1 MGVKIQTIKDIRFYL
16 TKELTGVYK
25 VPEIRALADILIK
38 TVTGI
43 TKLHQLYENGYMVT
57 DGDAEKIIG
66 ITEEL
71 KTGRPIQYI
80 LGETSFYNCTI
91 KVNSSTLIPRSETE
105 ELVDLIIREN
115 KGYKGN
121 IIDFGSGSGCIA
133 IALSANLPFA
143 VLTGIEISDDAIRI
157 AQENAVLNKVKVSFI
172 KGDIFTL
179 DQGAVNKAGIIV
191 SNPPYVRNS
200 EKPLIAKN
208 VLDFEPH
215 LALFVTD
222 SDPLKYYNSILKLA
236 DKVLLPGGRL
246 YFEINEAMG
255 RALFQQFESFDYYE
269 IEIVSDINDKERII
283 KGRKNVRAN
292 II

>member
-1 MGVKIQTIKDIRFYL
+1 MAVKIQTIKDIRFYL
-16 TKELTGVYK
+16 AKELTNVYK
-25 VPEIRALADILIK
+25 ETEIRALADVLIK
-38 TVTGI
+38 TVTRT
-43 TKLHQLYENGYMVT
+43 TKLHQLYDNGYLVT
-57 DGDAEKIIG
+57 RGDAEKIIE

-71 KTGRPIQYI
+71 KTGRPIQYV
-80 LGETSFYNCTI
+80 LGEMTFYNCII
-91 KVNSSTLIPRSETE
+91 KVNSSTFIPRPETE

-121 IIDFGSGSGCIA
+121 IIDFGVGSGCIA
-133 IALSANLPFA
+133 IALAANLPSA
-143 VLTGIEISDDAIRI
+143 MLTGIEISEDAIRI

-179 DQGAVNKAGIIV
+179 DKEVVGKAGIIV

-222 SDPLKYYNSILKLA
+222 SDPLKYYKTILKLA
-236 DKVLLPGGRL
+236 DKILLPGGRL

-255 RALFQQFESFDYYE
+255 RSLNLLFESFEYSE
-269 IEIVSDINDKERII
+269 IEIVRDINNKERII
-283 KGRKNVRAN
+283 KARKNG
-292 II
+292 